1 MSNHA
6 AVDQFSARL
15 AQLAVEVRA
24 AAAAA
29 AVITPGPDLSYLLGH
44 SVDSHERLTCL
55 VVPGTGTPV
64 LVLPELERLGWS
76 GSSAE
81 SLGLDIRTW
90 IDGADPYAEV
100 ATVLSAVSALIAVG
114 NHMPAVQAL
123 TLRAAVPGSE
133 LILAGPMIAELRM
146 RKDADEIEYLA
157 LAGAAIDRVHNR
169 MGEWLRAGRTER
181 EVAAD
186 IAVGMVEEG
195 HARPDF
201 VIVGSGPNAASP
213 HHDASD
219 RVIQPG
225 DAVVVDL
232 GGPVPAGYFS
242 DSTRTYQVAGEAHP
256 ELAAVHAVVRR
267 AQAAAVAAVRPGAT
281 AESVDAAARRVVVDA
296 GYGQYFITRTG
307 HGIGL
312 EVHEEPY
319 IVAGNSR
326 LLEPGMSFSIE
337 PGIYLPGKFGV
348 RIEDIVAVTEDGVR
362 NLNQSSTALT
372 VVG

>member
-29 AVITPGPDLSYLLGH
+29 AVITPGPDLSYLVGH

-55 VVPGTGTPV
+55 VVPAVGDPV
-64 LVLPELERLGWS
+64 LVVPELERLGWADS
-76 GSSAE
+76 TAE
-81 SLGLDIRTW
+81 SLGLEFRTW
-90 IDGADPYAEV
+90 VDGTDPYAL
-100 ATVLSAVSALIAVG
+100 AAAALSSGSALIAVG

-123 TLRAAVPGSE
+123 TVRAAIPGSE

-146 RKDADEIEYLA
+146 RKDAEETEALA
-157 LAGAAIDRVHNR
+157 VAGAAIDRVHRR
-169 MGEWLRAGRTER
+169 MGEWLRAGRSER
-181 EVAAD
+181 DVAAD
-186 IAVGMVEEG
+186 IARAMVEEG
-195 HARPDF
+195 HSRAEF

-213 HHDASD
+213 HHEASD
-219 RVIQPG
+219 RVIEAG
-225 DAVVVDL
+225 DMVVVDL
-232 GGPVPAGYFS
+232 GGPIAGYYS
-242 DSTRTYQVAGEAHP
+242 DCTRTYQVAGTAHP
-256 ELAAVHAVVRR
+256 EAAAVHALVRR

-281 AESVDAAARRVVVDA
+281 AESIDAAARQIIVDG
-296 GYGQYFITRTG
+296 GYGEYFITRTG

-319 IVAGNSR
+319 IVAGSTR

-337 PGIYLPGKFGV
+337 PGVYLPGKFGV
-348 RIEDIVAVTEDGVR
+348 RIEDIVTVTDDGVR
-362 NLNQSSTALT
+362 NLNQCPTELT
-372 VVG
+372 VLA